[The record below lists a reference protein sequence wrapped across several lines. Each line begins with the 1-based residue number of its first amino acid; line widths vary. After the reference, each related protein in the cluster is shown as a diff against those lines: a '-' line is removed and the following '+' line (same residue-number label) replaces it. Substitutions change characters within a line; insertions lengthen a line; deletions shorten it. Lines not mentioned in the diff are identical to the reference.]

1 MVPVGINL
9 VHEAMRGARSDVRA
23 ASERLAGDR
32 RTADRRVS
40 TFLGSGW
47 TGVAADAFSDAWDD
61 WIHAADQVKAG
72 LDAMAELLGAV
83 HRDLSESDADS
94 QLALDR
100 ISQRIV
106 DRLG

>member
-1 MVPVGINL
+1 MGIQL
-9 VHEAMRGARSDVRA
+9 VHEAMRTAKSDVRTA
-23 ASERLAGDR
+23 TERLAGDR

-40 TFLGSGW
+40 AFLGSGW

-72 LDAMAELLGAV
+72 LDAMAELLDAV
-83 HRDLSESDADS
+83 HRDLTQSDDAS
-94 QLALDR
+94 QQSLDR